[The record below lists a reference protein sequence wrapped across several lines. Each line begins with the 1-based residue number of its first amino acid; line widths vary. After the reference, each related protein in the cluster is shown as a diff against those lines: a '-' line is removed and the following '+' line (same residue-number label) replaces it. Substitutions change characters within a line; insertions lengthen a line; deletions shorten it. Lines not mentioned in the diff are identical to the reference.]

1 MSRSTRPSPQMLAM
15 LRSLR
20 DHGDYGYHLHGAA
33 QHGGASG
40 TLCALIHR
48 GWVSNSDR
56 CKLALTEAGL
66 KILQDHEQKSRTGA

>member
-1 MSRSTRPSPQMLAM
+1 MSHPKLPSPQMLAM

-20 DHGDYGYHLHGAA
+20 DYDDYGHHLRGAA

-48 GWVSNSDR
+48 GWVSSSDR
-56 CKLALTEAGL
+56 CRIALTAAGRDVL
-66 KILQDHEQKSRTGA
+66 SKYEPKS